1 MKNKPDSWRIVV
13 GVASILFILYMWMS
27 KDIIEIYKTMPKE
40 EILPLVM
47 TTVAVSLLK
56 VAGIALVVILAR
68 WAYIRFIKK

>member
-1 MKNKPDSWRIVV
+1 
-13 GVASILFILYMWMS
+13 MS

-56 VAGIALVVILAR
+56 VAGIAVVVILAR